1 MAIESITGRV
11 RPPITGSTSPKTEV
25 ESGQNTA
32 TKRSESTDSIAIT
45 PMANGIKKAIEATSS
60 DAVVDMDRVAAVKKA
75 LADGSY
81 QVNAERVAEKM
92 VQHEKLMV

>member
-11 RPPITGSTSPKTEV
+11 RPPITGSTSPKAEV
-25 ESGQNTA
+25 ESGQKVS
-32 TKRSESTDSIAIT
+32 TKRAESTDSIAIT
-45 PMANGIKKAIEATSS
+45 PMANDIKKAIETTAS
-60 DAVVDMDRVAAVKKA
+60 DTVVDMDKVAAVKKA

-92 VQHEKLMV
+92 VQHEKLMS